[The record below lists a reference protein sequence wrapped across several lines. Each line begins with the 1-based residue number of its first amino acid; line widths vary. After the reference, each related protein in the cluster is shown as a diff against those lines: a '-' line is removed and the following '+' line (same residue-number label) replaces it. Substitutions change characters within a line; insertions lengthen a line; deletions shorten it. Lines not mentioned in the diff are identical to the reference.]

1 MVFDQTRRDEQIRRY
16 IDHLDR
22 YINVQK
28 AILFG
33 SHAYGIPHEWSD
45 IDLVVISP
53 DFAGQFMMDR
63 LYFLYRAAWE
73 ARTNWIEPLGYTQ
86 EELESASS
94 LSLLGEVQERGVVV
108 YSKES
113 GGKRKELVA
122 TE

>member
-1 MVFDQTRRDEQIRRY
+1 MVSGQTRRDEQIRRY
-16 IDHLDR
+16 IDHLDQ

-45 IDLVVISP
+45 IDLVIISP
-53 DFAGQFMMDR
+53 DFEGQLMINR
-63 LYFLYRAAWE
+63 LHFLYRAAWE
-73 ARTNWIEPLGYTQ
+73 ARANWIEPLGYTQ

-94 LSLLGEVQERGVVV
+94 LSLLGEVQEWGVVV

-113 GGKRKELVA
+113 GGKREELIV